1 MITKK
6 EVFELIVINR
16 INNNVVLAK
25 DGDQRKIVTGKGLG
39 FQVYP
44 NDVIDDCMIEQCYIL
59 QVQDNLD
66 YYIDIIKKIPA
77 NILDTSRKIVDLASG
92 SLQKECMGNLIF
104 SLADHI
110 NFSLDRLAQQIRID
124 HPLAIEIKQFYP
136 KEMAIGL
143 QALDII
149 KQDLHAIFPSG
160 EAVFITM
167 HIINATGGLSE
178 KYDVS
183 CITEMMKASIDI
195 VEQKFNIK
203 INQETPAFYRFIT
216 HLRYYLIRQINFEI
230 EESINDELL
239 QVIQEKYPDAYTC
252 ATRIT
257 DTMYKQYHFK
267 TIDSEKLY
275 LTLHINRIIK
285 ENKGEDHE
293 YK

>member
-1 MITKK
+1 M
-6 EVFELIVINR
+6 FELIVINR

-25 DGDQRKIVTGKGLG
+25 DGAQKKILTGKGLG
-39 FQVYP
+39 FKVYP
-44 NDVIDDCMIEQCYIL
+44 NDTIEEHLIEQCYIL
-59 QVQDNLD
+59 QANDNLE
-66 YYIDIIKKIPA
+66 YYMDIIKKIPS
-77 NILDTSRKIVDLASG
+77 NILDTSKKIVDLASQ
-92 SLQKECMGNLIF
+92 SLQKDCMGNLIF

-110 NFSLDRLAQQIRID
+110 NFSIDRLQQKIVID

-136 KEMAIGL
+136 KEMAIGI
-143 QALDII
+143 QALNII
-149 KQDLHAIFPSG
+149 KKDLNKTFPLG

-167 HIINATGGLSE
+167 HIINATGGLSDE
-178 KYDVS
+178 YDVS
-183 CITEMMKASIDI
+183 CITEMMKNSIDI
-195 VEQKFNIK
+195 VEFKFCIK

-239 QVIQEKYPDAYTC
+239 QVIQEKYPDAYEC

-257 DTMYKQYHFK
+257 DKMYEQYQFK

-285 ENKGEDHE
+285 ENKGD
-293 YK
+293 